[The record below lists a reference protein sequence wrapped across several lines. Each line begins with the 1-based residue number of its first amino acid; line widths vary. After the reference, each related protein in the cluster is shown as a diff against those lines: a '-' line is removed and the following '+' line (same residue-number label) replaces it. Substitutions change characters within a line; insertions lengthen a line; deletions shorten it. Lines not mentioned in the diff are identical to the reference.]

1 MFKLD
6 TLTEV
11 TKSRRRI
18 GRGGSRGGTA
28 GRGHKGQ
35 RARTSGNVRRGFEG
49 GQMVLARRLP
59 RRGFTNAPFKASTAI
74 VSLQSLDSSF
84 ADGAHVTV
92 QELIAKGLIKP
103 SVERVKVL
111 GGGELS
117 KKLVVTVHAFS
128 KSAQDTIVKLGGQA
142 QIIKG

>member
-11 TKSRRRI
+11 TKPRKRI

-59 RRGFTNAPFKASTAI
+59 RRGFTNAPFSVATAI
-74 VSLQSLDSSF
+74 VSLQALDKAF
-84 ADGAHVTV
+84 ADGAQVTL
-92 QELIAKGLIKP
+92 QELIAKGLIK
-103 SVERVKVL
+103 SNVRRVKVL
-111 GGGELS
+111 GGDLS
-117 KKLVVTVHAFS
+117 KKLMVTVHAFS
-128 KSAQDTIVKLGGQA
+128 KSAQDAIVKLGGQA